1 MPVRSCRL
9 VQGTEEACRANEDA
23 FLPAP
28 VKRDSLGF
36 VLPVSEWRERIS
48 WAVPRSSAMSESA
61 DAHCSKGYHC
71 GGIESELSD
80 EEHLSVGRFL
90 RKSPGV
96 FIAQCLQW

>member
-9 VQGTEEACRANEDA
+9 VQGTEEACRAHEDT

-28 VKRDSLGF
+28 IKTDYLGF

-61 DAHCSKGYHC
+61 DAHCSRGYHC
-71 GGIESELSD
+71 GGLCVPEP
-80 EEHLSVGRFL
+80 VGEQHGASRD
-90 RKSPGV
+90 RVGAV
-96 FIAQCLQW
+96 